1 MVGDDKNRQINEK
14 DTKKKKKYFKFT
26 TNKYPVHF
34 LCESI
39 LDNLGYHRPGTN
51 GADVNVWKFS
61 QLRAER
67 IKETLQTN
75 TNHGEKQGVC
85 SHLPCVRTV
94 GAFPS
99 HAVRV

>member
-1 MVGDDKNRQINEK
+1 M
-14 DTKKKKKYFKFT
+14 KKTQGRKTDFKFT

-51 GADVNVWKFS
+51 GADVYVWKFS

-75 TNHGEKQGVC
+75 TNPGEEQGVC
-85 SHLPCVRTV
+85 GHLLRVRTV
-94 GAFPS
+94 KALSSP
-99 HAVRV
+99 AVRV